1 MGKKKTDHIVTRIGL
16 GAAAATIVLMLVG
29 CGYSVHRHSS
39 LPFDRI
45 NIGRIDNATLEPKL
59 QDKLSIALTEE
70 FTKQGILVTPEAPVR
85 LTARLTKFDLVG
97 LSEKGGITAEYRV
110 IVDADFTIYDS
121 HGKVQSTRHV
131 SSPFIVSFTG
141 TGDLT
146 DLLAARDLAEVRAMQ
161 DLSQELVGQL
171 IYR

>member
-1 MGKKKTDHIVTRIGL
+1 MHKGSKIILQTAGMALIFL
-16 GAAAATIVLMLVG
+16 LAG
-29 CGYSVHRHSS
+29 CGYSVHRHAS

-45 NIGRIDNATLEPKL
+45 NIGRIDNTTIEPKL
-59 QDKLSIALTEE
+59 QDKLSVALTEE
-70 FTKQGILVTPEAPVR
+70 FTRQGILVTPEAPLK
-85 LTARLTKFDLVG
+85 LTARITRFQLVG
-97 LSEKGGITAEYRV
+97 LSEKEGITVEYRV
-110 IVDADFTIYDS
+110 IVDADFTIYDA
-121 HGKVQSTRHV
+121 HGKVQSTRHI

-141 TGDLT
+141 TGDLS

>member
-1 MGKKKTDHIVTRIGL
+1 MGKKKTDHRVTRISL
-16 GAAAATIVLMLVG
+16 GVAAAIIVLLLVG
-29 CGYSVHRHSS
+29 CGYSVHRHAS

-45 NIGRIDNATLEPKL
+45 NIGRIDNATIEPKL
-59 QDKLSIALTEE
+59 QDKLSVALTEE
-70 FTKQGILVTPEAPVR
+70 FTRQGILVTPEAPLK
-85 LTARLTKFDLVG
+85 LTARITRFQLVG
-97 LSEKGGITAEYRV
+97 LSEKEGITVECRV

-121 HGKVQSTRHV
+121 HGKVQSTRHI

-146 DLLAARDLAEVRAMQ
+146 SLLTARDLAEVRAMQ
-161 DLSQELVGQL
+161 DLSQELVGRL